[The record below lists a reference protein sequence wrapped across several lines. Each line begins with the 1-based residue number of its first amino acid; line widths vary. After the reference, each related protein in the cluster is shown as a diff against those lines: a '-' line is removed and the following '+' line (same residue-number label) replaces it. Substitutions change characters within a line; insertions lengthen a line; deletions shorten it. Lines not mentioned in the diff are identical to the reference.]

1 MATTSD
7 KPLILTKEMEVKKPV
22 SKFDA
27 GVSENL
33 SITFNEV
40 TNELTL
46 HVNNVEYKKVT
57 VKDKLIGKM
66 NFHDALQSVTHKFIM
81 WRN

>member
-7 KPLILTKEMEVKKPV
+7 KPLILTEEMEVKKPT

-27 GVSENL
+27 GTSENL
-33 SITFNEV
+33 SVTFNEV

-46 HVNNVEYKKVT
+46 RVNNVEYKKVT
-57 VKDKLIGKM
+57 VKDKLQGKM
-66 NFHDALQSVTHKFIM
+66 NFHDALSTVATKFVL

>member
-7 KPLILTKEMEVKKPV
+7 KPLILTEEMEVKRPK

-27 GVSENL
+27 GVTETL

-66 NFHDALQSVTHKFIM
+66 NFHDALSSVATKFVL
-81 WRN
+81 WRH